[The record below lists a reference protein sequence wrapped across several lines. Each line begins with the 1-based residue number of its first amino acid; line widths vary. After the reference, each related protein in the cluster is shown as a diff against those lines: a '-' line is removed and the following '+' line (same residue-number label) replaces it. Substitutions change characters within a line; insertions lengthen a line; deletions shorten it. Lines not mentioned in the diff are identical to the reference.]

1 MNIGGGGVPIE
12 RHDDVWITTRDGT
25 RLAARI
31 WRPADPTLTV
41 PAIVDCH
48 PYRLS
53 DSSVV
58 HDAVTYPWFA
68 SHGYACVRV
77 DLRGSGNSD
86 GLLLDEYLPQ
96 EQLDACDVIEWIA
109 DQPWCSGSVGHIGI
123 SWGGFAGLQ
132 VAVRRPAALKAI
144 ITICASDDRYADD
157 VHYRGGA
164 VLAND
169 MLPWASMMFML
180 NGLPPD
186 PAVVGPQ
193 WRTSWH
199 QRLQDTPPFIEAWL
213 RHGTR
218 DEYWRQGSACERY
231 DDIQVPTF
239 AVGGWN
245 DGYVDAVLRL
255 VSGVSAPVR
264 GLIGPWSHGS
274 PEQGVPGP
282 AIGFLH
288 EALRW
293 WDQWLKGID
302 RGVLDEPPLRA
313 WLQEPIAPA
322 GYVAERPGQWV
333 GLDPTADVTPA
344 VWFAIDGGHLSNESP
359 GDGTPSSARTPQS
372 LGLDAGAWCP
382 GGLPGDWPGD
392 QRRDDGA
399 SLSFTSTRLTDTIDV
414 IGNPTVHLA
423 VSSDQPRAH
432 LIVRLCDVG
441 PDGSSLLVSRGVLDL
456 THRHGHDRVVPLVPG
471 DRTPVVV
478 PLKAVAH
485 RFRPG
490 HRIRIAVHTTY
501 WPWVWPT
508 VDEAD
513 VMVHTDADSWLSLP
527 VLTSPSPSSNT
538 IRFEPP
544 EQAAAP
550 PTEQLRPA
558 SLARTIERDVLTGE
572 HELELVRV
580 APTTR
585 LLDTGTEL
593 GFEDRT
599 LFRIADGAPQTASVR
614 CENRA
619 FRRRGDWNVSVHTVS
634 EMTADRD
641 HYNVDLSLTA
651 FEGDQQVHV
660 RTWQIRV
667 PR

>member
-1 MNIGGGGVPIE
+1 MNIGGGEVEIE
-12 RHDDVWITTRDGT
+12 QHDHVWITTRDGT
-25 RLAARI
+25 RLAARV
-31 WRPADPTLTV
+31 WRPADSSVPV

-58 HDAVTYPWFA
+58 HDAVTYGWFA

-96 EQLDACDVIEWIA
+96 EQLDTCDVIEWVA
-109 DQPWCSGSVGHIGI
+109 QQPWCTGSVGHIGI

-132 VAVRRPAALKAI
+132 VAAHRPPALKAL

-169 MLPWASMMFML
+169 MLPWASMTFML

-186 PAVVGPQ
+186 PAVAGPN
-193 WRTSWH
+193 WRTTWH
-199 QRLQDTPPFIEAWL
+199 ERLQNTPPFIEAWL

-218 DEYWRQGSACERY
+218 DDYWRQGSVCERF
-231 DDIQVPTF
+231 DDIEVPTF

-255 VSGVSAPVR
+255 LGGLSSPAR

-282 AIGFLH
+282 AIGFLQ

-293 WDQWLKGID
+293 WDHWLKGVD
-302 RGVLDEPPLRA
+302 RGVLDEPVLRA
-313 WLQEPIAPA
+313 WLQDPVTPAP
-322 GYVAERPGQWV
+322 YVAERPGRWV
-333 GLDPTADVTPA
+333 GLDPRTDTESAT
-344 VWFAIDGGHLSNESP
+344 WFAVQGGALSSTAA
-359 GDGTPSSARTPQS
+359 GDGSTISARTPQS

-399 SLSFTSTRLTDTIDV
+399 ALSFTSAPLNDAVEIV
-414 IGNPTVHLA
+414 GNPRMRLA
-423 VSSDQPRAH
+423 VTADQPRANVV
-432 LIVRLCDVG
+432 VRVCDVA
-441 PDGSSLLVSRGVLDL
+441 PDGTSLLVSRGVLDL
-456 THRHGHDRVVPLVPG
+456 THRTGHHQSEPLVPG
-471 DRTPVVV
+471 ERIEVSV

-485 RFRPG
+485 RFPAG
-490 HRIRIAVHTTY
+490 HRLRVSVHTTY
-501 WPWVWPT
+501 WPWIWPT
-508 VDEAD
+508 VDD
-513 VMVHTDADSWLSLP
+513 VDVLVHLDGATHLSLP
-527 VLTSPSPSSNT
+527 VLCRSSDRP
-538 IRFEPP
+538 IRFDAP
-544 EQAAAP
+544 EQAAP
-550 PTEQLRPA
+550 PDVEQLRPP
-558 SLARTIERDVLTGE
+558 SLARTIQRDVLTGE
-572 HELELVRV
+572 HELEIVRV

-585 LLDTGTEL
+585 LLGTGTEL

-599 LFRIADGAPQTASVR
+599 VFRITDGAPLTASVR

-619 FRRRGDWNVSVHTVS
+619 FRRRSDWNVSVHTVS

-641 HYNVDLSLTA
+641 HFNVDLSLTA